1 MMCALTV
8 EKKARAAAA
17 QVADVNIM
25 LNLYRERN
33 VKIEQTIAEK
43 SLDQL
48 SDARTFV
55 E

>member
-1 MMCALTV
+1 MRVDRGEECEGHSGQSSWCQHHL
-8 EKKARAAAA
+8 EL
-17 QVADVNIM
+17 Q
-25 LNLYRERN
+25 RERN

-48 SDARTFV
+48 SDARTSV